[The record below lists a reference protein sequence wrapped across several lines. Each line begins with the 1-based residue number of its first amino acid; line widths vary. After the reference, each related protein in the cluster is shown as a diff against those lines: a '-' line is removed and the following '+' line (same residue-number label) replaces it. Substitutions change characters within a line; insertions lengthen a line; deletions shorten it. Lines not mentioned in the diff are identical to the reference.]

1 MLGSGSAK
9 QFNSFYALLFSRVAT
24 GCSEA
29 AFQVVA
35 PPLIQDRGGDRAGL
49 WLSIFLTGL
58 PVGLALG
65 YVYGSSMAAS
75 VGWDWAYYF
84 MCIASI
90 PLLAVFMLVKD
101 DSNGGIL
108 NSAEESTFELAVEDD
123 NNANSLPLLGSA
135 ADGDANQALQQPGD
149 EVRRKHREFTLFS
162 EVKACLSS
170 PVLVTLSFGWAAIIG
185 VVASLGTFGGAFALA
200 LDLFDDE
207 RDAAYWFGIATALS
221 GASLSLCDCVE
232 LFELSDSFSLIFVIS
247 AQ

>member
-1 MLGSGSAK
+1 MSGLCVWWFGVLGSGNAK
-9 QFNSFYALLFSRVAT
+9 QFNSFYALLFSRMAT

-35 PPLIQDRGGDRAGL
+35 PPLIQDRGGDHAGL

-65 YVYGSSMAAS
+65 YVYGSRMAAS

-84 MCIASI
+84 MCITSV

-108 NSAEESTFELAVEDD
+108 NGAEESTHDLVVEDD
-123 NNANSLPLLGSA
+123 EDATSLPLLGSV
-135 ADGDANQALQQPGD
+135 ADSDTNQPIHS
-149 EVRRKHREFTLFS
+149 KHREFTLFS

-170 PVLVTLSFGWAAIIG
+170 RVLVTLSFGWAAVIG

-207 RDAAYWFGIATALS
+207 RDAAYWFGIAAALS
-221 GASLSLCDCVE
+221 GTLQSLCDCID
-232 LFELSDSFSLIFVIS
+232 LNFLIHCP
-247 AQ
+247 